1 MIAIQQNIRK
11 NWFTLTKDEIDITVT
26 HIKNCNF
33 PETENTII
41 NQVKK
46 PGFSKYEFIY
56 QDQEHDGYL
65 LVCYKQ
71 GENNLIQQFS

>member
-1 MIAIQQNIRK
+1 MAITYIENG
-11 NWFTLTKDEIDITVT
+11 D
-26 HIKNCNF
+26 F

-56 QDQEHDGYL
+56 WDQERPRYL
-65 LVCYKQ
+65 LVCYK
-71 GENNLIQQFS
+71 

>member
-1 MIAIQQNIRK
+1 MLNPNCCFMLIDVFREEEETHDCYLAKYKQNIRK
-11 NWFTLTKDEIDITVT
+11 NWFSLTKDEIDMAITY
-26 HIKNCNF
+26 IENCDF

-56 QDQEHDGYL
+56 
-65 LVCYKQ
+65 
-71 GENNLIQQFS
+71 

>member
-1 MIAIQQNIRK
+1 MAITYIENG
-11 NWFTLTKDEIDITVT
+11 D
-26 HIKNCNF
+26 F

-56 QDQEHDGYL
+56 
-65 LVCYKQ
+65 
-71 GENNLIQQFS
+71 